1 MGQIQANSI
10 VTMHFD
16 LRLKDGSVAESSREI
31 GQPMTFVMG
40 EGTFSEKF
48 ESAMLGLSQGDKK
61 KIMLLPE
68 DAFGEAHPANIFQVP
83 LNKFKGTDLEGQ
95 LEVGL
100 IVSFAQPNGQE
111 MPGVVRELTQQEAT
125 VDFNHPLAGQVVLFD
140 VEVVEV
146 KEP

>member
-31 GQPMTFVMG
+31 GQPMTFAMG
-40 EGTFSEKF
+40 EETFSEKF
-48 ESAMLGLSQGDKK
+48 ESAMLGLSEGDKK

-83 LNKFKGTDLEGQ
+83 LSKFKGTDVANQ

-100 IVSFAQPNGQE
+100 IISFAQPNGQE
-111 MPGVVRELTQQEAT
+111 MPGLIRELNDHEAT
-125 VDFNHPLAGQVVLFD
+125 VDFNHPLAGQVILFD
-140 VEVVEV
+140 VEVIAI